1 MIQIRKEISEESLL
15 LQLQTLSNE
24 SGDSLN
30 LKRVIFSRG
39 SMVETISLPFMV
51 KNMMRVE

>member
-24 SGDSLN
+24 SGDY